1 MRRGSIRRPAPAGPT
16 LAIEQ
21 ASFLAAGLVLWV
33 AVTAA
38 LRDRGGRDAGAAAI
52 ALVLTLAHMTLLGA
66 LLSLSPRPL
75 YAHGDGL
82 SEALADQQRGGAI
95 MIIASAIAYLIA
107 GLVAGHRL
115 LSTPAPLRTEAM

>member
-1 MRRGSIRRPAPAGPT
+1 MWTWHAPRLHHAARGGGPT

-38 LRDRGGRDAGAAAI
+38 LRHRGGRDAGAAAI

-75 YAHGDGL
+75 YAHGDRPGRRRWPI
-82 SEALADQQRGGAI
+82 S
-95 MIIASAIAYLIA
+95 SAAA
-107 GLVAGHRL
+107 RSCSSSAR
-115 LSTPAPLRTEAM
+115 SPT